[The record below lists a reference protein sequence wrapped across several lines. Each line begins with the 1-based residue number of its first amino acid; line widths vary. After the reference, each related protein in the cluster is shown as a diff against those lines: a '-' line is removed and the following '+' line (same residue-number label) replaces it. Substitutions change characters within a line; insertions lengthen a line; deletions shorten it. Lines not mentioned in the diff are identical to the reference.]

1 MYTVLHNG
9 NSYFT
14 YSHTADQYDTAQMT
28 KQKKKERGNWGKIQA
43 V

>member
-1 MYTVLHNG
+1 VE

-28 KQKKKERGNWGKIQA
+28 KEKKKENGKKSKA